1 MVKQDPEELAN
12 VCKVMEDLIRMH
24 ISIFTVSSYQSSL
37 IPTPSVQ
44 GLGMTSLLCL
54 ANYTLSIVQQEN
66 FEGEE
71 NFISTNSQKFS
82 SYFSPICESFPPTD
96 VSRYTISPLSNT
108 QCTIHL
114 VCGKL
119 IFSHAV
125 AILKD

>member
-66 FEGEE
+66 FEGGE

-82 SYFSPICESFPPTD
+82 SYFSPICESFPPQTF
-96 VSRYTISPLSNT
+96 
-108 QCTIHL
+108 L
-114 VCGKL
+114 VIQYL
-119 IFSHAV
+119 LLVTHSVPFI
-125 AILKD
+125 